1 MEHFSF
7 ENEEYQAKFNLR
19 PHGKEGNYGL
29 DIKILSDCYFGLD
42 IERRVKYEVDRA
54 RKIEESNPDDIKK
67 IDEEAGK
74 SFMDRILGSLK
85 PPEEEELSDK

>member
-1 MEHFSF
+1 M
-7 ENEEYQAKFNLR
+7 
-19 PHGKEGNYGL
+19 
-29 DIKILSDCYFGLD
+29 
-42 IERRVKYEVDRA
+42 KYEVDRA

-85 PPEEEELSDK
+85 PPEEEELSDKED